1 MVNLV
6 LKPNMPCTSSFALDP
21 RRAGRRTSAHRPRPR
36 MMTRT
41 CMGNRFHV
49 LFRSLQHYTALSGV
63 FVFGWA
69 GWNSLSG
76 YSIFLVSRFYKAAS
90 CITRIP
96 EIVWIAFA
104 RVRGCILWV
113 KKSYCVSFQMSLVRF
128 QDLDTEYLLPE
139 EGWGHMTR
147 KRELFAGERWEGV
160 LWKIGSW
167 WISYAESCQFDF
179 RDSTSSSSWRSQG
192 LRFELLTVISSV
204 LVRCGIRFFI
214 AFTFCDSLTKPTN
227 SQ

>member
-1 MVNLV
+1 MVYTYVHWRRLSFSVNTFGSREHLGGVEWKVIECHCLNCCQRCLYYVCMVNLV

-76 YSIFLVSRFYKAAS
+76 YSIYLVSRFYKAAS

-96 EIVWIAFA
+96 EIV
-104 RVRGCILWV
+104 
-113 KKSYCVSFQMSLVRF
+113 
-128 QDLDTEYLLPE
+128 
-139 EGWGHMTR
+139 
-147 KRELFAGERWEGV
+147 
-160 LWKIGSW
+160 
-167 WISYAESCQFDF
+167 
-179 RDSTSSSSWRSQG
+179 
-192 LRFELLTVISSV
+192 
-204 LVRCGIRFFI
+204 
-214 AFTFCDSLTKPTN
+214 
-227 SQ
+227 